1 MRCNEEYAEAREL
14 TYVEIPS
21 KFVWNQDNRV
31 WTPRQRGFSLGRLYH
46 VSPNCGERFYLRT
59 LLNFVKGPKSFED
72 IRTVNK
78 VLHPTFKE
86 ACYALGLLGDD
97 KEYIDAINEAAD
109 WGSGCYLRRLF
120 ATLLLSGSISQPE
133 KVWQETWDKLSD
145 DILHRQ
151 RTISRIKDLQLSDHE
166 LQNYALAE
174 IEAILQSNGS
184 TLRRFDGMP
193 FPDSLVSTEYRNKL
207 ILDELSYDKE
217 ALGVEHEKL
226 MSSMTSEQKSIYDEI
241 MEVVAKECGGVFF
254 VYGYGGTGK
263 TFLWRTLCAAIRRKG
278 EIVLPVA
285 SSGIAA
291 ILLPRGKTAHS
302 RLGIPINV
310 SENSTCPAIK
320 PGNDLTAL
328 LLKTK
333 LIIWDEAPMMHR
345 FCFEAV
351 DRSLRDVMRISNKR
365 YSDMPFGGKV
375 VVFGGDFRQILP
387 VVPKG
392 TKQDIVSSA
401 LSSSYLWS
409 ECKVLRLTRNMR
421 LQQGSSETDVQ
432 ELREFAEW
440 ILKVGD
446 GTAGEEND
454 GTVDLQLP
462 DDILIKDDGDP
473 IASIVKSTY
482 PSLVQNLGNAK
493 YFYERIYLSSDQIS
507 KDEGNLGRQ
516 DLYSTEFLNT
526 IRCSGLPNHV
536 LTLKVGAIV
545 MLLRNIDQANGLCNG
560 TRLVVTGL
568 GERVIKATILSGSN
582 MGDSVYIP
590 RITLTPSDITKFSV
604 KFERRQFPLTVCFAM
619 TINKSQGQSLAHV
632 GLYLPKP
639 VFSHGQLYV
648 AVSRVTSR
656 KGLKVLIC
664 DKDAGI
670 SNMTTNVVYKEIFD
684 SL

>member
-1 MRCNEEYAEAREL
+1 MRQNVDDPEKIDEIKRFYDCRYISSCEAAWRIFAFDTHYRTPPVQRLSFHLPNEQSVVFNDDDPIDSVIQRPLIEKTMFLAWMRCNEEYAEAREL

-46 VSPNCGERFYLRT
+46 VLPNCGERFYLRT

-78 VLHPTFKE
+78 VIHPTFKE

-97 KEYIDAINEAAD
+97 KECIDAINEAAD

-151 RTISRIKDLQLSDHE
+151 RTISRIKDLQLSEHE

-184 TLRRFDGMP
+184 TLQRFDGMP
-193 FPDSLVSTEYRNKL
+193 FPDSLVSIEYGNKL

-241 MEVVAKECGGVFF
+241 MEAVAKECGGVFF

-278 EIVLPVA
+278 EIVMPVV

-333 LIIWDEAPMMHR
+333 LIIWDEAPMMNR
-345 FCFEAV
+345 FCFEAGY
-351 DRSLRDVMRISNKR
+351 RSLRDVMRISDER

-375 VVFGGDFRQILP
+375 VVFGGLKEQ
-387 VVPKG
+387 
-392 TKQDIVSSA
+392 KQ
-401 LSSSYLWS
+401 
-409 ECKVLRLTRNMR
+409 
-421 LQQGSSETDVQ
+421 
-432 ELREFAEW
+432 
-440 ILKVGD
+440 
-446 GTAGEEND
+446 
-454 GTVDLQLP
+454 
-462 DDILIKDDGDP
+462 
-473 IASIVKSTY
+473 
-482 PSLVQNLGNAK
+482 
-493 YFYERIYLSSDQIS
+493 
-507 KDEGNLGRQ
+507 
-516 DLYSTEFLNT
+516 
-526 IRCSGLPNHV
+526 
-536 LTLKVGAIV
+536 
-545 MLLRNIDQANGLCNG
+545 
-560 TRLVVTGL
+560 
-568 GERVIKATILSGSN
+568 
-582 MGDSVYIP
+582 
-590 RITLTPSDITKFSV
+590 
-604 KFERRQFPLTVCFAM
+604 
-619 TINKSQGQSLAHV
+619 
-632 GLYLPKP
+632 
-639 VFSHGQLYV
+639 
-648 AVSRVTSR
+648 R
-656 KGLKVLIC
+656 KKQ
-664 DKDAGI
+664 
-670 SNMTTNVVYKEIFD
+670 
-684 SL
+684 